1 MFAVLVT
8 LSLYLLCSIH
18 PIDAYP
24 SDAQIQSRSEI
35 GEQGTNTKSYNVKA
49 KQAILVDYE
58 TGEILFAKNDTE
70 KMTPSS
76 MSKIMTS
83 YLVFSALKDRS
94 LAMHDRFRVSEK
106 AWKTQGSKMFLSL
119 NSEVMVE
126 DLIRGMIVQSG
137 NDACIVLAE
146 GMFGDEMIFV
156 GHMNNMADELGLTGS
171 HFDNATGLPAP
182 NHYMTAR
189 DLAILAVRLLKDF
202 PDYYRYHAEKDF
214 EHNKIAQ
221 SNRNTLLGIGGVD
234 GVKTGH
240 TEDGGYGM
248 VISAERNSRRL
259 IGIVNGLNSIKER
272 AEEAGK
278 LLNYGF
284 NNFSLRTLYR
294 NGESVDKINI
304 WYGDKPEVAITVKSP
319 LELYIPRYLAKNDG
333 IEIDLKYQNNIT
345 APIAAGTEVGT
356 MTVKI
361 HNIYGDNIVIPLVT
375 AEEVKKANF
384 VQTILQNI
392 DILISR

>member
-1 MFAVLVT
+1 M
-8 LSLYLLCSIH
+8 
-18 PIDAYP
+18 
-24 SDAQIQSRSEI
+24 
-35 GEQGTNTKSYNVKA
+35 
-49 KQAILVDYE
+49 
-58 TGEILFAKNDTE
+58 
-70 KMTPSS
+70 
-76 MSKIMTS
+76 
-83 YLVFSALKDRS
+83 
-94 LAMHDRFRVSEK
+94 
-106 AWKTQGSKMFLSL
+106 
-119 NSEVMVE
+119 
-126 DLIRGMIVQSG
+126 
-137 NDACIVLAE
+137 
-146 GMFGDEMIFV
+146 
-156 GHMNNMADELGLTGS
+156 
-171 HFDNATGLPAP
+171 
-182 NHYMTAR
+182 
-189 DLAILAVRLLKDF
+189 
-202 PDYYRYHAEKDF
+202 
-214 EHNKIAQ
+214 
-221 SNRNTLLGIGGVD
+221 D

-345 APIAAGTEVGT
+345 APIAVGTEVGT